1 MLLYNHFNTTLWRKI
16 SEAGPNFFETLQLF
30 RKKNEIFE
38 AVCLRTLERGEIQDE
53 RETSKKKYT
62 QMCKQMT
69 RKTTTNL
76 AFTKRRIQQKWN
88 SVEETSPENSL
99 SNTGRHDNH
108 DLKYTP
114 VLMCKDPS

>member
-1 MLLYNHFNTTLWRKI
+1 MPTCCYTII
-16 SEAGPNFFETLQLF
+16 STQHHGEIFLKQGPTFS
-30 RKKNEIFE
+30 NEIFE
-38 AVCLRTLERGEIQDE
+38 AVCLRTIERGEIQDE
-53 RETSKKKYT
+53 RETSEKEYT

-76 AFTKRRIQQKWN
+76 VFTKRRIQQKWN